1 MAIRKQKK
9 WMKQGQDQTNDAGTD
24 GAEMSFEEIAEALD
38 MTVPQVKMIYV
49 RAMKKLKLP
58 NAINRELWE
67 YDNISNNDTN
77 SDMAAVAL

>member
-1 MAIRKQKK
+1 MVTKREKK
-9 WMKQGQDQTNDAGTD
+9 WNKKSQDMTQDAGSD

-58 NAINRELWE
+58 NTINRELWE
-67 YDNISNNDTN
+67 YDNIGINDTH
-77 SDMAAVAL
+77 SDMAGTSH